1 MANWK
6 KVVVSGSA
14 AELDSLRI
22 ANNGLVVTGSV
33 KAGLSN
39 SNQANIVSYDTA
51 TGQFFYQGTGSFTAT
66 TASYILKSF
75 SSSK

>member
-39 SNQANIVSYDTA
+39 SNQANKEPVHLLQLLLLIS
-51 TGQFFYQGTGSFTAT
+51 
-66 TASYILKSF
+66 
-75 SSSK
+75 